1 MGWMSDDDKT
11 EREPLIDRAT
21 EWLNDKLSPSLGT
34 ADLGP
39 FGEPAGPPQAGRLCP
54 ICHIPMGQHRV
65 EVDPADGR
73 VYLHHPDLRIH
84 EVLETGSGRPV

>member
-1 MGWMSDDDKT
+1 VSDDDKT
-11 EREPLIDRAT
+11 PHEPLIDRAT
-21 EWLNDKLSPSLGT
+21 DWLNEKLSAPLGP

-39 FGEPAGPPQAGRLCP
+39 FGEPADPPEADRPCP
-54 ICHIPMGQHRV
+54 ICHFPMGQHRV

-84 EVLETGSGRPV
+84 EVLETGAHRPV